1 MELRQ
6 THIIC
11 CTLYPDDEV
20 NYKCH
25 SNEFEETKHIWLR
38 LQSKCIHVYI

>member
-25 SNEFEETKHIWLR
+25 SNEFEETKHIWP
-38 LQSKCIHVYI
+38 